1 MKRVGWLLL
10 YSMVT
15 LLNAKN
21 IPQKDIQVHIGENVQ
36 FGEVNAKMVRFGGYT
51 TPECKLAI
59 SNDGRYFY
67 LTKVQSTCTKI
78 TNSKGVKIICN
89 ADKSVCKTRR
99 ELIDLITASSKTN
112 HKAAKIGIVY
122 NLDPNGDGFLTL
134 RSKPNG
140 RQIGKLYPDNK
151 LTILAQKGSWYK
163 VKVLKSG
170 KTGWAYGEWIK
181 IVTEEDG
188 STDQGTIPSWCNAS
202 RLNKTEHTICADDNL
217 SALDMK
223 LVEVY
228 GAVKARRK
236 DVAQRAWLKKRNACG
251 NDAACIKKMYEERIE
266 SLEFDAKLAKVQE
279 ELDAENERLKKEN
292 EKRRY
297 DLYRSFCDQGNA
309 EACNAVG
316 MAYDEGTHQ
325 FPLDNY
331 KALTYYKKSCD
342 LGLGVGCF
350 NLGVMYANGEGTSR
364 DRHQALRFLEKGC
377 SKGFSDACSSASNIR
392 DQLKNAFR
400 GIRKNDCYRI
410 KEYGPQRVCLEGTG
424 GDACY
429 GLKDYGLQRVCR
441 EGSGGDA
448 CYGLKDYGE
457 QRVCREGI
465 KTNACYGFKNYN
477 RQRSCQNFNGSTTFW
492 LIMTHYGYYTY

>member
-1 MKRVGWLLL
+1 VKKFIWLLL
-10 YSMVT
+10 CSAVV
-15 LLNAKN
+15 LHAKSVSE
-21 IPQKDIQVHIGENVQ
+21 KDIEVRVGESVR
-36 FGEVNAKMVRFGGYT
+36 FGGVNAKMVRFGGYT

-99 ELIDLITASSKTN
+99 ELIDLVTN
-112 HKAAKIGIVY
+112 GGGVILKSTKHPKNEPEGLYIV
-122 NLDPNGDGFLTL
+122 DVKSG
-134 RSKPNG
+134 
-140 RQIGKLYPDNK
+140 GKLQTYRVYCPTKMVREITNGTWGK
-151 LTILAQKGSWYK
+151 SRKASEVLTP
-163 VKVLKSG
+163 VL
-170 KTGWAYGEWIK
+170 
-181 IVTEEDG
+181 EEVCRQ
-188 STDQGTIPSWCNAS
+188 QGNDEDVSIPSWCSAA

-223 LVEVY
+223 LAKVY
-228 GAVKARRK
+228 GAATARRK
-236 DVAQRAWLKKRNACG
+236 DVAQRAWLKKRNACS

-266 SLEFDAKLAKVQE
+266 SLEFDAKLAKIQE
-279 ELDAENERLKKEN
+279 ELDAENKRLKEEN

-297 DLYRSFCDQGNA
+297 NLYRSFCDKGDA

-331 KALTYYKKSCD
+331 KALTYYRKSCD

-350 NLGVMYANGEGTSR
+350 NLGIMYANGEGTSR

-377 SKGFSDACSSASNIR
+377 NKGFSNACSSASNIR
-392 DQLKNAFR
+392 NQLKNAFR